1 MSAAKDIKGQEAI
14 KVDKGKSKRVEDSE
28 SDDQDFEIS
37 EQELYTSES
46 ESSYSDDESQDNPA
60 DEIGELFEEA
70 EENGDKGDLVVGLR
84 SGNQKKRPQLDQHQK
99 AGSSSKKTKN

>member
-1 MSAAKDIKGQEAI
+1 MSAAKDNPKQELPKI
-14 KVDKGKSKRVEDSE
+14 DKGKSKQVEDSE
-28 SDDQDFEIS
+28 SEDVDFVIS

-46 ESSYSDDESQDNPA
+46 ESSYSDDDSEGNPA